1 MGVQLKETNEPLDT
15 KDFSFRQW
23 LEENEAKKA
32 AQKIEKKHLSLTWRH
47 LSVTGIDS
55 RTVLGH
61 DVLSCVNPMEL
72 VSDARGSVDDIV
84 RFGSPR
90 HESILTPTD
99 YFTRPNWTSD
109 SGRNGKYMH
118 PFILFYF
125 ISMSQLTNKSRCW
138 CLAAQDQDALL
149 S

>member
-1 MGVQLKETNEPLDT
+1 MVSQIVKHRHTPRGKPQAIETTPDAPKVTNMGVQLKETNEPLDT

-23 LEENEAKKA
+23 LEENEARKA

-47 LSVTGIDS
+47 LSVTGVDS

-99 YFTRPNWTSD
+99 YFTRPNWTSE
-109 SGRNGKYMH
+109 GG
-118 PFILFYF
+118 
-125 ISMSQLTNKSRCW
+125 
-138 CLAAQDQDALL
+138 
-149 S
+149 